1 MMVNVITNQVAFIY
15 LASLIPIVQAERLVV
30 ARSVTLAQVV
40 SVSSVRLF
48 QVALLDRVVV
58 TVHARTAPA
67 ALLLLTFFYIPLLV
81 CAL

>member
-58 TVHARTAPA
+58 TIHRPKQ
-67 ALLLLTFFYIPLLV
+67 LQLHWFFLHYRL
-81 CAL
+81 